1 MNNKANH
8 ELLRTTVPDFGELSQ
23 IVGSRQVVDTTEPI
37 NLPTLN
43 DIALPQPVQAFWQ
56 RISWAKI
63 GLFTLSLFL
72 FILAITLMK
81 EGARDLAPLV
91 RSRFAVTN
99 PANSLG
105 FGWLFAYVIMSGSPV
120 AAAALTFFQ
129 AGVLD
134 KLGAF
139 TMITGSRLGASFIV
153 LFIGFIYV
161 LRGRSRSNSL
171 SMGLLSLSVTGTT
184 YLAALLIGW
193 AILRIGLLDQVRM
206 QSGLLLTSL
215 TEFIFDPVAA
225 FLTGF
230 LPNWTLF
237 LIGLGVIMTSF
248 NLFDRCLPQMTL
260 KESQL
265 GRMSRLVYR
274 PWVMFLLGGAITL
287 VSMSVS
293 VSLSVLIP
301 LSHRGFVRRE
311 NVIPYIMGAN
321 ITTFIDTM
329 LAAVLLN
336 NSQAFTIVLVEMTSI
351 TIVSILLLLTVF
363 RRYERAMLNFVGWV
377 TADNRHLALFMA
389 AILAIPFI
397 LMLV

>member
-1 MNNKANH
+1 MNSPAEH
-8 ELLRTTVPDFGELSQ
+8 ELMVTA
-23 IVGSRQVVDTTEPI
+23 VDTTE
-37 NLPTLN
+37 LPTLS
-43 DIALPQPVQAFWQ
+43 DLTLPQPVRTAWR
-56 RISWAKI
+56 RIPWAKI
-63 GLFTLSLFL
+63 GLFGLSLFL

-99 PANSLG
+99 AANSLG

-120 AAAALTFFQ
+120 AASALAFFQ

-184 YLAALLIGW
+184 YLAALLIGYTL
-193 AILRIGLLDQVRM
+193 LRIGTLDQLQM
-206 QSGLLLTSL
+206 HSGLLLTSV
-215 TEFIFDPVAA
+215 TELIFDPVAA

-237 LIGLGVIMTSF
+237 LIGLGIIMVSF

-274 PWVMFLLGGAITL
+274 PWVMFLLGGAITM

-321 ITTFIDTM
+321 ITTFIDTL

-336 NSQAFTIVLVEMTSI
+336 NPQAFTIVLVEMISI
-351 TIVSILLLLTVF
+351 TIVSVLLLLTIF
-363 RRYERAMLNFVGWV
+363 RRYERAMLNFVAWV
-377 TADNRHLALFMA
+377 TADNRHLALFMVV
-389 AILAIPFI
+389 ILVVPFV
-397 LMLV
+397 LMLL

>member
-1 MNNKANH
+1 MNNPAEH
-8 ELLRTTVPDFGELSQ
+8 ELAVTA
-23 IVGSRQVVDTTEPI
+23 VDTTK
-37 NLPTLN
+37 LPTLG
-43 DIALPQPVQAFWQ
+43 DLTLPQPVRAAW
-56 RISWAKI
+56 RHIPWAKI
-63 GLFTLSLFL
+63 GLFGLSLFL

-105 FGWLFAYVIMSGSPV
+105 LGWLFAYVIMSGSPV
-120 AAAALTFFQ
+120 AASALTFFQ

-134 KLGAF
+134 KLGTF

-161 LRGRSRSNSL
+161 LRGRSHSNSL

-184 YLAALLIGW
+184 YLAALLIGSG
-193 AILRIGLLDQVRM
+193 ILYTGLLDQVQM
-206 QSGLLLTSL
+206 HSGLLLTSL
-215 TEFIFDPVAA
+215 TELVFDPITA

-230 LPNWTLF
+230 LPDWTLF
-237 LIGLGVIMTSF
+237 LIGLGVIMVSF

-293 VSLSVLIP
+293 VSLSVLVP

-321 ITTFIDTM
+321 ITTFIDTL

-336 NSQAFTIVLVEMTSI
+336 NPQAFTIVLVEMISI
-351 TIVSILLLLTVF
+351 TIVSLLLLLTVF
-363 RRYERAMLNFVGWV
+363 RRYERAMLNFVAWV
-377 TADNRHLALFMA
+377 TADNRHLALFMTM
-389 AILAIPFI
+389 ILVVPLV
-397 LMLV
+397 LMLL